1 MQKVAFRTKI
11 RLTIKY
17 LNKIFK
23 YKIDKYAGCYRLPSL
38 KKLRPR
44 NITRRRY
51 IVTTIEAYST
61 QKKFEIRSSPQE
73 AGVSKSGC
81 VRSMNSLDSQE
92 QSLGF
97 EDH

>member
-1 MQKVAFRTKI
+1 MQKVAFQTKI

-23 YKIDKYAGCYRLPSL
+23 YKIDKYAGYYRLPSL
-38 KKLRPR
+38 KKLHPR
-44 NITRRRY
+44 NILRRRY
-51 IVTTIEAYST
+51 IVTTIKAYST
-61 QKKFEIRSSPQE
+61 QKEFEIRSSPQRARE
-73 AGVSKSGC
+73 SKSGC
-81 VRSMNSLDSQE
+81 VSSMYSLDSQE